1 MEKSAFNKVN
11 ISCKA
16 RLWMVMEG
24 VMSMSVSTYSIAS
37 CNTEYHQD
45 QGSLDPLSSWL
56 SSTFPILNRQILNRY
71 FCFHSFHAAQR
82 DIKRDI

>member
-1 MEKSAFNKVN
+1 MEKSAFNKVS

-24 VMSMSVSTYSIAS
+24 VMSKSVSTYSIAS

-45 QGSLDPLSSWL
+45 QESLDPTDFQKKLQD
-56 SSTFPILNRQILNRY
+56 NV
-71 FCFHSFHAAQR
+71 A
-82 DIKRDI
+82 